1 MILEE
6 RKHSLALNEKISPQ
20 RVYEIGAACI
30 KEKTEKA
37 LKLYNRMMPDFCC
50 YGNQCLYDTF
60 VKDISGYTGIDKIY
74 EFIQSVCLEQKFLS
88 EFPVDY
94 ITNILSAH
102 NCCWKESADNICET
116 VRTHIITHIFTG
128 ESLEESALENAL
140 EIFN

>member
-60 VKDISGYTGIDKIY
+60 VKDISGYTGIDAGQIAAARRR
-74 EFIQSVCLEQKFLS
+74 
-88 EFPVDY
+88 
-94 ITNILSAH
+94 AH
-102 NCCWKESADNICET
+102 FSYFR
-116 VRTHIITHIFTG
+116 V
-128 ESLEESALENAL
+128 
-140 EIFN
+140 